1 MPWKETDVMKERVK
15 FVLEWEKRWN
25 DGEGRLNFAELCRE
39 FGISRQVGYD
49 WIARYREAKYDVKAI
64 TERSRRPHR
73 SPAKVS
79 EDVEELLVGARKTWP
94 TWGPKKLRAWLSER
108 HPKLAELPAQST
120 IGEVLRRRGLTVTRR
135 LKRVRATQAA
145 TQPFAEVTGPNAT
158 WCVDFK
164 GHFRTQDGSVCY
176 PLTIID
182 AHSRFLIRCEGV
194 EDPNG
199 REVQRIFDTAF
210 SEFGLPAAIR
220 SDNGPP
226 FASVG
231 AGGLTD
237 LSVWWLR
244 LGIRVERIEPGKP
257 QQNGRQERFHRTLK
271 AETANPPRA
280 NMRAQQR
287 AFDLFR
293 KIYNEERPHEALGQ
307 KPPATC
313 FALSPRRY
321 PCPLVRFATESP
333 WEHIERIDKQ
343 GFIRWHNKR
352 LFVSRALAHEDVA
365 IEYEGASEAWLM
377 IFGPLCIGVL
387 TETPAPTFRP
397 TKGRIA
403 DQINRETESEKPRR
417 VSGMSPD

>member
-1 MPWKETDVMKERVK
+1 MPWKETDSMKERVK

-25 DGEGRLNFAELCRE
+25 AGEGKLNFAELCRE

-49 WIARYREAKYDVKAI
+49 WVRRYQDARHSPSALK
-64 TERSRRPHR
+64 ERSRRPHR

-79 EDVEELLVGARKTWP
+79 DEVEEFLVAARKTWP
-94 TWGPKKLRAWLSER
+94 SWGPKKLRAYLSER
-108 HPKLAELPAQST
+108 YPKLAELPAPST
-120 IGEVLRRRGLTVTRR
+120 IGEVLRRRGLTVPRR

-145 TQPFAEVTGPNAT
+145 TQPFANVTGANAT

-164 GHFRTQDGSVCY
+164 GHFRTHDGRVCY
-176 PLTIID
+176 PLTVID
-182 AHSRFLIRCEGV
+182 AHSRFLIRCEGID
-194 EDPNG
+194 DPNG
-199 REVQRIFDTAF
+199 REVQRIFDSAF
-210 SEFGLPAAIR
+210 SEFGTPATIR

-237 LSVWWLR
+237 LAVWWLR

-271 AETANPPRA
+271 AETASPPRA

-293 KIYNEERPHEALGQ
+293 RIYNYERPHEALGQ
-307 KPPATC
+307 KTPAAS

-321 PCPLVRFATESP
+321 PRPLVKLATSAP
-333 WEHIERIDKQ
+333 WEHVERIDKD
-343 GFIRWHNKR
+343 GFIRWHNER
-352 LFVSRALAHEDVA
+352 LFITRALAHEDVS
-365 IEYEGASEAWLM
+365 IEYDGASEEWLV
-377 IFGPLCIGVL
+377 IFGPLCVGVL
-387 TETPAPTFRP
+387 KETPRPTFRP
-397 TKGRIA
+397 TKGRMV
-403 DQINRETESEKPRR
+403 DQVDQHSESESPRK